1 MDTPGVPLARRS
13 RSAHPIP
20 ERVLMAATAHSPR
33 SRPLRIA
40 AWAAGLL
47 IGLPLALIVLLLAVI
62 LVGANT
68 GAGRRLIERQATSLT
83 GGLVGIEG
91 LGGRFPDALTV
102 RRVTVNDTRGPWLA
116 IDRLALDWSPLR
128 LLAGT
133 VHVELASA
141 GLIDAMRLPVPS
153 PNAKP
158 APPSRPGGR
167 SGLHLGI
174 LIDRLRVDRLA
185 VAAPIAGTAVAAA
198 IDGHV
203 RIADLAPLLDGVAI
217 GRLPDTDL
225 GLRLARLDHPGSL
238 DLAAKVAPSTLALHL
253 RLDDPADGFVVALGH
268 LPILD
273 PLHLALDLAG
283 PRGAERLA
291 LSGTAGAAATGV
303 LTLGAQGTLDLL
315 RPRFDVTLALHAPAM
330 QPMPGIAWTSV
341 ALDAHLLGTPQ
352 APAGQGTLVL
362 DELAARGVGIGRL
375 AASFDGQQTVGPVH
389 LHAVLDGLR
398 LPGPQPTLLAA
409 APLTLDAT
417 LDPHAAGRPLD
428 LAVSHPL
435 LGVTGHVLT
444 AAPQRGQLALHLPD
458 LAPLAALGGTALA
471 GHADLATT
479 FSLDGQKADLD
490 LSGPIAI
497 TGGQPQAVGLIGP
510 GGQITLSATR
520 DGSALALRQLQLD
533 GQALHLAAS
542 GTDVADV
549 LAARFSLALPSL
561 QRALPSLRGALA
573 VAGTATGPLHDLSTH
588 LTADGDPGTATMATG
603 PLHLVVD
610 AQHLPSAPAGT
621 VSLAGS
627 LDRAPVALKAEA
639 SRLADGALHLVL
651 DTLSWKSAGGH
662 ADMTLPAGG
671 RVPLGSLDLRMARLA
686 DLRPVIGQPI
696 SGSVLAKVQTS
707 QAAGAAPRVAIDVR
721 ADGGITGARVS
732 RLLLAGTVD
741 DPLADPSV
749 ALRLDAAGIRAGT
762 VTGAAHATARGPQTA
777 LDVAAQARLD
787 GVAGGPARLD
797 AALRLD
803 LPHREVAISRLA
815 ADAKGEALRLLS
827 PARIA
832 FGARTAVDRLRLS
845 LATPG
850 AAPAGIDIA
859 GEVKPRL
866 DLAARI
872 DGVTPALAR
881 PFAPTLDATGLIEA
895 DAKLTGTIAQPHGSV
910 HLVGSGLR
918 LRTGPAASLPAG
930 SLRADVTLAG
940 SQARVDVHLDAGP
953 KVALS
958 LAGTAPTSA
967 TGPLALRTAG
977 RIDLSLAN
985 AVLGA
990 QGREAGG
997 ILTLDLGVSG
1007 TATTPRLDGTL
1018 QLADGQVLDY
1028 AQGLRLADI
1037 SALIRAS
1044 GQTLTIEDFTA
1055 HAGGGTLGASGTVG
1069 ALAPG
1074 LPVDLHVT
1082 MHQARPLSSDLL
1094 TAVLDADIA
1103 VHGQATTRLDVGGR
1117 LVIDGASVNVP
1128 NGLPPSVARL
1138 DVIRPGQK
1146 PPPPSAAAPGLLI
1159 GLDLAVEAPGQIFVR
1174 GHGLDAELGGTLHV
1188 GGTSAA
1194 PVVGGA
1200 FDMRRGTFDLA
1211 GISLTFTKGR
1221 VGFNGTGVGHKID
1234 PTLDF
1239 TAQSVVNSTVAM
1251 LNVGG
1256 YASAPKI
1263 TLSSTPPLPQD
1274 QVLALILFG
1283 QDTKSLSAL
1292 QIAQVAAALASLTGS
1307 GGGGFDPLG
1316 TVRKSLG
1323 LDRLSIGSGSGT
1335 DSSSASIE
1343 AGKYVARGVY
1353 VGAKQATSGGG
1364 SQAEVQIDLTRRLKL
1379 ETTVGTGGATTGIIT
1394 PENDPGSSVALK
1406 YQFQY

>member
-1 MDTPGVPLARRS
+1 M
-13 RSAHPIP
+13 
-20 ERVLMAATAHSPR
+20 TAHAQSSR
-33 SRPLRIA
+33 FRPLRVA

-47 IGLPLALIVLLLAVI
+47 IGLPLALIVLLLVVI

-102 RRVTVNDTRGPWLA
+102 RRITVNDTKGPWLA

-128 LLAGT
+128 LLTGT

-141 GLIDAMRLPVPS
+141 GLIDAMRLPVPA

-158 APPSRPGGR
+158 AAPTRPGTR

-185 VAAPIAGTAVAAA
+185 VAAPIAGTAVAAT

-217 GRLPDTDL
+217 GRLPNSDL
-225 GLRLARLDHPGSL
+225 GLQLARLDRPGRL

-253 RLDDPADGFVVALGH
+253 RLDDPADGFVAALGH

-273 PLHLALDLAG
+273 PSHLSLDLAG
-283 PRGAERLA
+283 PRDAERLA

-303 LTLGAQGTLDLL
+303 LTLGAHGTIDLL
-315 RPRFDVTLALHAPAM
+315 RPRFDVTLAVHAPAM
-330 QPMPGIAWTSV
+330 QPMPGIAWTKV

-362 DELAARGVGIGRL
+362 DELAADGVGIGRL
-375 AASFDGQQTVGPVH
+375 TAGFDGQQTVGPVH

-428 LAVSHPL
+428 LTVSHPL
-435 LGVTGHVLT
+435 LGVSGHVLT
-444 AAPQRGQLALHLPD
+444 ATPQRGQLALRLPD
-458 LAPLAALGGTALA
+458 LAPLAAIGGTALA
-471 GHADLATT
+471 GHADLAAR
-479 FSLDGQKADLD
+479 FSLDGPKAEIS

-510 GGQITLSATR
+510 TGQITLEASR
-520 DGSALALRQLQLD
+520 DGSALVLRQLQLD

-542 GTDVADV
+542 GTDTAGV
-549 LAARFSLALPSL
+549 LAAQVSLGLPSL
-561 QRALPSLRGALA
+561 QQALPSLRGAMTI
-573 VAGTATGPLHDLSTH
+573 AGTASGPLRDVSAH
-588 LTADGDPGTATMATG
+588 LTADGDPGTATMAPG

-621 VSLAGS
+621 VSLAGT
-627 LDRAPVALKAEA
+627 LDRAPITLKAEA

-651 DTLSWKSAGGH
+651 DTLSWRSASGH
-662 ADMTLPAGG
+662 ADMTLPAGVK
-671 RVPLGSLDLRMARLA
+671 VPLGSLDLHMARLA
-686 DLRPVIGQPI
+686 DLRPVIGQAI
-696 SGSVLAKVQTS
+696 SGSVLARVQTS
-707 QAAGAAPRVAIDVR
+707 QTAGAAPHVAIDVR
-721 ADGGITGARVS
+721 ADGGVASARVS

-741 DPLADPSV
+741 DPLAGPSV
-749 ALRLDAAGIRAGT
+749 ALRLDATGLRAGA
-762 VTGAAHATARGPQTA
+762 VTGAAHATAHGPQTA
-777 LDVAAQARLD
+777 LDVAAQAQLE

-803 LPHREVAISRLA
+803 LPKKEVAISRLA
-815 ADAKGEALRLLS
+815 VDAKGEALRLLS

-845 LATPG
+845 LATAG
-850 AAPAGIDIA
+850 AAPAGIDVA

-866 DLAARI
+866 DLTARI
-872 DGVTPALAR
+872 DGITPALAH
-881 PFAPTLDATGLIEA
+881 PFAPTLDATGLISA

-910 HLVGSGLR
+910 HLIGSGLH

-940 SQARVDVHLDAGP
+940 STARVDVHLDAGP

-967 TGPLALRTAG
+967 TGPLALRADG

-990 QGREAGG
+990 QGREADG
-997 ILTLDLGVSG
+997 ILTLAMGVSG
-1007 TATTPRLDGTL
+1007 TAKAPRLDGTV
-1018 QLADGQVLDY
+1018 QLADAKVLDY
-1028 AQGLRLADI
+1028 AQGLRLTDI

-1044 GQTLTIEDFTA
+1044 GQTLSIETFTA
-1055 HAGGGTLGASGTVG
+1055 HAGDGTIGASGTVG

-1074 LPVDLHVT
+1074 LPVDLHLT

-1103 VHGQATTRLDVGGR
+1103 IRGQATTRLDVGGT
-1117 LVIDGASVNVP
+1117 LTIDGAQINVP

-1146 PPPPSAAAPGLLI
+1146 PPAPASAAAPGLLI

-1174 GHGLDAELGGTLHV
+1174 GHGLDAELGGMLHV

-1194 PVVGGA
+1194 PLVSGA

-1343 AGKYVARGVY
+1343 AGKYVTRGVY

-1379 ETTVGTGGATTGIIT
+1379 VTTVGTGGATTGIIT

>member
-1 MDTPGVPLARRS
+1 MAA
-13 RSAHPIP
+13 SAH
-20 ERVLMAATAHSPR
+20 SSR

-47 IGLPLALIVLLLAVI
+47 IGLPLALVVLLLAVI

-68 GAGRRLIERQATSLT
+68 GAGRRLIERQATALT

-102 RRVTVNDTRGPWLA
+102 RRITVNDTKGPWLE

-128 LLAGT
+128 LLGGT

-141 GLIDAMRLPVPS
+141 GRIDAMRLPVPA

-158 APPSRPGGR
+158 APPARPGAR

-185 VAAPIAGTAVAAA
+185 VAAPIAGTAVAAGM
-198 IDGHV
+198 DGHV

-217 GRLPDTDL
+217 GRLPNSDL
-225 GLRLARLDHPGSL
+225 GLQLARLDRPGRL

-253 RLDDPADGFVVALGH
+253 RLDDPADGLVAALGH

-283 PRGAERLA
+283 PRAAERLA

-303 LTLGAQGTLDLL
+303 LSLGAHGTIDLL
-315 RPRFDVTLALHAPAM
+315 RPRFDVALAVHAPAM
-330 QPMPGIAWTSV
+330 QPMPGIAWNAV
-341 ALDAHLLGTPQ
+341 ALDAHLVGTPR

-362 DELAARGVGIGRL
+362 DELAADGVGIGRL
-375 AASFDGQQTVGPVH
+375 TANFDGRQAVGPVH

-428 LAVSHPL
+428 LTVSHPL
-435 LGVTGHVLT
+435 LGMSGHVRT

-458 LAPLAALGGTALA
+458 LAPFAAIGGTALA
-471 GHADLATT
+471 GHADLAAG
-479 FSLDGQKADLD
+479 FSLDGPKAELS

-510 GGQITLSATR
+510 SGQITLEASR
-520 DGSALALRQLQLD
+520 DGAALALRQLRLD

-542 GTDVADV
+542 GTDTAGV
-549 LAARFSLALPSL
+549 LAARFSLGLPSL
-561 QRALPSLRGALA
+561 RQALPSLRGGLA
-573 VAGTATGPLHDLSTH
+573 VAGTAGGPLHDVSAH
-588 LTADGDPGTATMATG
+588 LTADGDPGTAGMAPG

-627 LDRAPVALKAEA
+627 LDHAPIALQAEA
-639 SRLADGALHLVL
+639 SRAADGGLHLVL
-651 DTLSWKSAGGH
+651 DTLSWKSASGH
-662 ADMTLPAGG
+662 ADMTLPAGAK
-671 RVPLGSLDLRMARLA
+671 VPLGSLDLRMARLA
-686 DLRPVIGQPI
+686 DLRPVLGQPI
-696 SGSVLAKVQTS
+696 SGSVLAKIETS
-707 QAAGAAPRVAIDVR
+707 QATGAAPRVAIDVR
-721 ADGGITGARVS
+721 ADGGLPSARVS

-741 DPLADPSV
+741 DPLANPSV
-749 ALRLDAAGIRAGT
+749 ALRLDATGLRAGA
-762 VTGAAHATARGPQTA
+762 VTGRAHAAAHGPQTA
-777 LDVAAQARLD
+777 LDVAAQAQLE

-803 LPHREVAISRLA
+803 LPAKEVAISRLA
-815 ADAKGEALRLLS
+815 VDAKGEALRLLS

-845 LATPG
+845 LAVLGARPG
-850 AAPAGIDIA
+850 AAPASIDVA

-866 DLAARI
+866 DLTARI

-881 PFAPTLDATGLIEA
+881 PFAPTLDAAGLISA

-930 SLRADVTLAG
+930 SLRADVALAG
-940 SQARVDVHLDAGP
+940 SAARVDVHLDAGP

-967 TGPLALRTAG
+967 AGPLALRADG

-997 ILTLDLGVSG
+997 ILTLDMGVSG
-1007 TATTPRLDGTL
+1007 TAKAPRLDGTV
-1018 QLADGQVLDY
+1018 QLADAQVLDY
-1028 AQGLRLADI
+1028 AQGLRLTDI

-1044 GQTLTIEDFTA
+1044 GQTLSIEDFTA
-1055 HAGGGTLGASGTVG
+1055 HAGDGTIGASGTVG

-1103 VHGQATTRLDVGGR
+1103 IHGQATTRLDVGGT
-1117 LVIDGASVNVP
+1117 LTIDSAQINVP
-1128 NGLPPSVARL
+1128 SGLPPSVARL

-1146 PPPPSAAAPGLLI
+1146 PPAPASAAAPGLLI

-1174 GHGLDAELGGTLHV
+1174 GHGLDAELAGRLHV

-1194 PVVGGA
+1194 PVVSGA

-1323 LDRLSIGSGSGT
+1323 LDRLSVGNGADGG
-1335 DSSSASIE
+1335 ASVE

-1379 ETTVGTGGATTGIIT
+1379 VTTVGTGGATTGIIT